1 MNLGTKSGMRFME
14 PNLGPDIILLDKRV
28 AFFLG
33 GGTKTISFDRP
44 STSKSSFN
52 IKLVFEIFKI
62 IITATKTCQ

>member
-33 GGTKTISFDRP
+33 GGDKN
-44 STSKSSFN
+44 N
-52 IKLVFEIFKI
+52 IL
-62 IITATKTCQ
+62 